1 MAQAEESV
9 SLSPRESAVIAVA
22 AVEGVAP
29 VSLRTFALYF
39 LKLDATGFGGPIAL
53 AGHMQQALVVERRW
67 VSKKGYLDGWRW
79 RN

>member
-29 VSLRTFALYF
+29 VSLRTLALYF
-39 LKLDATGFGGPIAL
+39 LKLGATGFGGPIAL
-53 AGHMQQALVVERRW
+53 AGHMQQALVVNDAGSAR
-67 VSKKGYLDGWRW
+67 KTT
-79 RN
+79 